1 MINEVLF
8 WNALIGGVVFGVVY
22 ALIGCSLNVLAG
34 VLRVINFAHGEFV
47 IAGSFFAFAMLN
59 SFGIHPLIALPIS
72 AVLFFFAGVALYY
85 VLVPRLAHSDEPETS
100 SFLLMFGVSLMMVS
114 IITWIFEAD
123 IRPMNFS
130 FEPINVTLFKI
141 ADAYGPGR
149 DGRVLV
155 PTARLVALGVNL
167 ALMIALTWFFY
178 RTLPGKALRA
188 ATMNREAVQ
197 IVGINIHQ
205 LSAMAFGLA
214 IALAGITGVLL
225 ALVVPSIDP
234 NGGPDIALIGFIV
247 IVLGGLGHPVGAL
260 FAGIIFGFVEQ
271 FSNLLLPQAAAQMV
285 GFIILVAVIFV
296 RPEGLFGK
304 GQLR

>member
-1 MINEVLF
+1 MVNEVLL
-8 WNALIGGVVFGVVY
+8 WNAIIGGVVFGVVY

-34 VLRVINFAHGEFV
+34 VLRVINFAHGEFL

-59 SFGIHPLIALPIS
+59 SFGMHPLVALPLS
-72 AVLFFFAGVALYY
+72 AVLFFFAGVLLYY
-85 VLVPRLAHSDEPETS
+85 VLVPRLAKSDEPETS

-130 FEPINVTLFKI
+130 FEPINVTLFKVE
-141 ADAYGPGR
+141 DAYGPGR

-155 PTARLVALGVNL
+155 PTARLVALVINL
-167 ALMIALTWFFY
+167 GLIAALTWFFY

-197 IVGINIHQ
+197 IVGINIHK

-214 IALAGITGVLL
+214 SALAGVTGVLL

-304 GQLR
+304 AQLK

>member
-1 MINEVLF
+1 MISEVLL
-8 WNALIGGVVFGVVY
+8 WNAVIGGIVFGVVY

-34 VLRVINFAHGEFV
+34 VLRVINFAHGEFI
-47 IAGSFFAFAMLN
+47 IAGSFFAFALLN
-59 SFGIHPLIALPIS
+59 TFAIHPLIALPLC
-72 AVLFFFAGVALYY
+72 AVAFFFAGLGLYY
-85 VLVPRLAHSDEPETS
+85 LLVPRLAKSDEPETS
-100 SFLLMFGVSLMMVS
+100 SFLLMFGVSLMAVS
-114 IITWIFEAD
+114 VITWIFEAD

-141 ADAYGPGR
+141 EDAYGPGR

-155 PTARLVALGVNL
+155 PTARLVALGINL
-167 ALMIALTWFFY
+167 ALIVALTWFFY

-188 ATMNREAVQ
+188 ATMNRDAVQ
-197 IVGINIHQ
+197 IVGINIHR

-214 IALAGITGVLL
+214 TSLAGITGVLL

-234 NGGPDIALIGFIV
+234 NGGPDIALIGFVV

>member
-1 MINEVLF
+1 MINEVLL
-8 WNALIGGVVFGVVY
+8 WNAIVGGIVFGVVY

-47 IAGSFFAFAMLN
+47 IAGSFFAFVLLN
-59 SFGIHPLIALPIS
+59 SLGIHPLVSLPIS
-72 AVLFFFAGVALYY
+72 AVLFFFAGRRSLLSA
-85 VLVPRLAHSDEPETS
+85 RSQAARSDEPETS

-114 IITWIFEAD
+114 VITWIFEAD

-130 FEPINVTLFKI
+130 FEPINVTLFKV

-155 PTARLVALGVNL
+155 PTARLVALVVNL
-167 ALMIALTWFFY
+167 ALIIALTWFFY

-247 IVLGGLGHPVGAL
+247 IVLGGSGSSGRR
-260 FAGIIFGFVEQ
+260 
-271 FSNLLLPQAAAQMV
+271 
-285 GFIILVAVIFV
+285 AV
-296 RPEGLFGK
+296 RRHH
-304 GQLR
+304 LRLR